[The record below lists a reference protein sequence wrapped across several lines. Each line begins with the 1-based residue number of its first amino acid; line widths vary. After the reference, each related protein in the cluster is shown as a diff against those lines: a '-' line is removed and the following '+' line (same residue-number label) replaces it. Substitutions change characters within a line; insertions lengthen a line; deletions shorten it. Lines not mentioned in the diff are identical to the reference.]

1 MRLFTLLA
9 GYAAGLAVAM
19 KYRKNNGTS
28 KLDTENPNA
37 SKLNSFI
44 DEVVDIHKTAYTE
57 VK

>member
-9 GYAAGLAVAM
+9 GYAAGLAIAM
-19 KYRKNNGTS
+19 KYRKDAGTS
-28 KLDTENPNA
+28 KLDTEAKNT

-44 DEVVDIHKTAYTE
+44 DEVVDIHKTAFSD